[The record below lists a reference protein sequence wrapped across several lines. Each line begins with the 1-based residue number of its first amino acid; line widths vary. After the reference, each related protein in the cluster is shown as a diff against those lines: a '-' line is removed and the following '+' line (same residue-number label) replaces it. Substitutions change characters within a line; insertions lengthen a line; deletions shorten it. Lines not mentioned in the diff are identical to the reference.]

1 MAQLERRLAAV
12 LAIDTVGYSR
22 MMEADGEGTYRRLTA
37 LMLGIIEPA
46 ITTAGGRI
54 VKKTGDGAL
63 VEFPSVSAAIAA
75 GTQIQEQA
83 GKSQEELPAER
94 RVRFRV
100 GINLGDVIVDP
111 DDIYGDGVNIA
122 ARLESIAQAGDVV
135 VSESAMNTADRV
147 GFAFTDL
154 GVQHLKNISRPV
166 RAFRV
171 VSRQGATGHV
181 ESAPLRAVPG
191 FGARPAIA
199 VLPFVYS
206 GPDSDVQEYLA
217 DGVTEDFITA
227 LSHWRFFPVIARGSM
242 FAFKGRQVDP
252 LDVAQ
257 QVGARYVLE
266 GRLRRHGDRIRTG
279 VDLMDA
285 DTRETLFAEQYE
297 HGLQDMFAM
306 QDEVVRTTI
315 GALAPEL
322 LRHEHQRALRTPPQS
337 ATAYELFLR
346 GQWHHY
352 RYTPSDNQEAR
363 DYFRHALDL
372 APAYAHASAGL
383 ALALTHAGNVG
394 WGDRE
399 AFFDDALVHA
409 RNAVRMDPRDPL
421 GQLALGLI
429 LQNHGFPAAE
439 ASEPLRE
446 AIRLDPSY
454 AGAHANLAMVYNFM
468 NKHEE
473 ARAQVEIALRL
484 SPHDPRRFIW
494 LPSLIVSHYLA
505 GRYKEALATAQE
517 TLRLKPEFP
526 VPLRHLLATLGQLAR
541 ADEAGPLRTLVV
553 RLDGGLSGT
562 EAYFRRMFEKPALDR
577 LMDGLIKAG
586 LT

>member
-46 ITTAGGRI
+46 ITGAGGRI

-75 GTQIQEQA
+75 GTQIQAEATQ
-83 GKSQEELPAER
+83 SQSDVPAER
-94 RVRFRV
+94 LARFRI

-122 ARLESIAQAGDVV
+122 ARLESIAQPGDVV
-135 VSESAMNTADRV
+135 VSESAMQTADRV
-147 GFAFTDL
+147 GYSFTDL
-154 GVQHLKNISRPV
+154 GIQRLKNISRPV
-166 RAFRV
+166 RAYRV
-171 VSRQGATGHV
+171 VPQAGATGHV
-181 ESAPLRAVPG
+181 DAPLGSVPG
-191 FGARPAIA
+191 FGTRPAIA
-199 VLPFVYS
+199 VLPFVYR
-206 GPDSDVQEYLA
+206 GPDSDTQEYLA

-242 FAFKGRQVDP
+242 FAFKGREVDP
-252 LDVAQ
+252 LEVAQ

-266 GRLRRHGDRIRTG
+266 GRLRRQGDRIRTG
-279 VDLMDA
+279 VDLVDA
-285 DTRETLFAEQYE
+285 DTRETLFSEQYE
-297 HGLQDMFAM
+297 HGLLDMFAM
-306 QDEVVRTTI
+306 QDEVVRSTI
-315 GALAPEL
+315 GALEPEL
-322 LRHEHQRALRTPPQS
+322 LRREHQRALRTPPQS

-352 RYTPSDNQEAR
+352 RYNKAENQEAR
-363 DYFRHALDL
+363 DCFQRALEL
-372 APAYAHASAGL
+372 AASYAHASAGL

-394 WGDRE
+394 WGERE
-399 AFFDDALVHA
+399 ALHDEALMHA
-409 RNAVRMDPRDPL
+409 RNAVRTDPRDPL
-421 GQLALGLI
+421 GQLALGLV
-429 LQNHGFPAAE
+429 LQNSGFPPAEAAE
-439 ASEPLRE
+439 PLSE

-454 AGAHANLAMVYNFM
+454 AGAHANLGMVYNFM
-468 NKHEE
+468 NRPHDALPQIEL
-473 ARAQVEIALRL
+473 ALRL

-494 LPSLIVSHYLA
+494 LPVLIVSHYLS
-505 GRYKEALATAQE
+505 GRYKEALAAAQE
-517 TLRLKPEFP
+517 TLRLKPDFP
-526 VPLRHLLATLGQLAR
+526 VPLRHLLATLGQLGR
-541 ADEAGPLRTLVV
+541 ASDAGPLRTLVAK
-553 RLDGGLSGT
+553 LDGGLGGT

-577 LMDGLIKAG
+577 LMEGLIKAG